1 MLSYV
6 QCFTLISVDYP
17 PSSSSDEESVSL
29 SDEDKEVEQLCSGL
43 KSQGVS

>member
-1 MLSYV
+1 MSV
-6 QCFTLISVDYP
+6 KCFTLISVDYP
-17 PSSSSDEESVSL
+17 PSSSDEDSVSL